1 MVDAARPSRH
11 AIRREPL
18 LRDTLPFYPAGI
30 RGVDVLLACEHLPG
44 GIPWGALVISAA
56 MREVTSFRCPTCDAA
71 YKVVRAEAPPKHDR
85 ELTCLS
91 CGGPLRSRE
100 GKFVLKYFRAE
111 GGQKK

>member
-1 MVDAARPSRH
+1 MSRAAP
-11 AIRREPL
+11 AWKLAPARRVGALAQFGE
-18 LRDTLPFYPAGI
+18 R
-30 RGVDVLLACEHLPG
+30 RGVSRFAGWYSV
-44 GIPWGALVISAA
+44 GALVISAA
-56 MREVTSFRCPTCDAA
+56 MREPTSFKCPTCDAA
-71 YKVVRAEAPPKHDR
+71 YKVVRAEAPSKHDR